1 MSEGIKLTEKEMK
14 YIQMFETVTGAA
26 VIDCVEEGETLTFI
40 VRQGDMRKALSNK
53 GSKIKELVRV
63 FKKRIKVVEFT
74 TDASAF
80 IKNLLYPAEV
90 IDPVKISER
99 PDGKT
104 VAMVTVNPRD
114 KGVAIG
120 KDGKNIN
127 LVRLLAKR
135 HFNIE
140 HISIQ

>member
-1 MSEGIKLTEKEMK
+1 MGEGIRLTEKEMK
-14 YIQMFETVTGAA
+14 YIQMFETVTGA
-26 VIDCVEEGETLTFI
+26 VVVDCVEDGDLLTFV
-40 VRQGDMRKALSNK
+40 VRQGDLKKALSGR

-63 FKKRIKVVEFT
+63 FRKRIKVVELAA
-74 TDASAF
+74 DAAVF

-90 IDPVKISER
+90 IDPVRLMER

-104 VAMVTVNPRD
+104 IAVVTVNPRD

-127 LVRLLAKR
+127 LARLLVKR

-140 HISIQ
+140 HVSVQ

>member
-14 YIQMFETVTGAA
+14 YIQMFETVTGAT
-26 VIDCVEEGETLTFI
+26 VVDCVEEGETLTFI
-40 VRQGDMRKALSNK
+40 VRQGEMRKALSNK

-99 PDGKT
+99 PDGRT

-135 HFNIE
+135 HFNID

>member
-74 TDASAF
+74 TD
-80 IKNLLYPAEV
+80 
-90 IDPVKISER
+90 
-99 PDGKT
+99 
-104 VAMVTVNPRD
+104 
-114 KGVAIG
+114 
-120 KDGKNIN
+120 
-127 LVRLLAKR
+127 
-135 HFNIE
+135 
-140 HISIQ
+140 

>member
-1 MSEGIKLTEKEMK
+1 MNEGIKLTEKEMK

-40 VRQGDMRKALSNK
+40 VRQGDMHKALSNK

-90 IDPVKISER
+90 IEPVKISER

>member
-1 MSEGIKLTEKEMK
+1 
-14 YIQMFETVTGAA
+14 
-26 VIDCVEEGETLTFI
+26 
-40 VRQGDMRKALSNK
+40 
-53 GSKIKELVRV
+53 LVRV
-63 FKKRIKVVEFT
+63 FKKRVKVVEFT
-74 TDASAF
+74 TDAASF

-90 IDPVKISER
+90 LDPVKISER

-104 VAMVTVNPRD
+104 VAIVTVNPRD

-127 LVRLLAKR
+127 LVRMLAKR

-140 HISIQ
+140 YITIQ